1 MSTPLKKQPVPP
13 HIELGAA
20 GHRAEREPTRSPDV
34 RRPRK
39 PKKPNGKPPAVDD
52 DRVD

>member
-1 MSTPLKKQPVPP
+1 MSTPLKKQPVPE
-13 HIELGAA
+13 HIEPGAA

-34 RRPRK
+34 RKRK

-52 DRVD
+52 DRAD